1 MTMEK
6 EEFVNSSE
14 YSKPVNKITKI
25 MLQYGLTP
33 NQTKVFL
40 HLTKTGEKTASELS
54 KNLKVPRT
62 ETYHL
67 LNLLE
72 QKGIVFSR
80 FSKPAKFNSI
90 PINEAISI
98 LIDNEKKKITD
109 LESKK
114 KTVLS
119 LWDTLPEFNK
129 QVETENNKFQVL
141 QGRNS
146 ILGKIE
152 QIAKNAQKS
161 IQVLG
166 SEVNFMKFYHTDFVE
181 FLKNSKADLE
191 VLTTFSEKGNY
202 VFEELEPDNIKR
214 FDDNQRNNFSFIIK
228 DDSEVLFFVNNSDSD
243 VMAIWTDSKSFVITL
258 KSLFR
263 LIWKKS
269 TYILE
274 KEDTEIIENQFE
286 HRLREIEQEKLVLDY
301 LQKNFIAKKGGQII
315 E

>member
-14 YSKPVNKITKI
+14 YSKPINKITKI

-98 LIDNEKKKITD
+98 LIDNEKKRITD
-109 LESKK
+109 LESDEKAGMVSNNNIK
-114 KTVLS
+114 H
-119 LWDTLPEFNK
+119 K
-129 QVETENNKFQVL
+129 QVEFL
-141 QGRNS
+141 S
-146 ILGKIE
+146 IFIT
-152 QIAKNAQKS
+152 
-161 IQVLG
+161 
-166 SEVNFMKFYHTDFVE
+166 H
-181 FLKNSKADLE
+181 FLKNALKYIS
-191 VLTTFSEKGNY
+191 S
-202 VFEELEPDNIKR
+202 
-214 FDDNQRNNFSFIIK
+214 II
-228 DDSEVLFFVNNSDSD
+228 
-243 VMAIWTDSKSFVITL
+243 
-258 KSLFR
+258 
-263 LIWKKS
+263 
-269 TYILE
+269 
-274 KEDTEIIENQFE
+274 
-286 HRLREIEQEKLVLDY
+286 
-301 LQKNFIAKKGGQII
+301 
-315 E
+315 